1 LFLQPDLLTLFLP
14 FRGIAGSVNKL
25 LCRLAVLFEVKG
37 FYFSILSV
45 RGLKSLTIKA
55 LTAYFEQSK
64 QGKIMHSSPFSITN
78 IRLFI
83 AFRVFFNA
91 RFYYPVFTILF
102 LDYGLSIEQFAFLN
116 SVWAFTIVCAEVPS
130 GALADILGRKHL
142 IVATSLLM
150 MAEISLLAFV
160 PLGNGQLIFWAFLF
174 NRIFSGLAE
183 ATASGADEAIAYDA
197 LVAEGNPEE
206 WPKVLSLQMRLQSV
220 VSIVS
225 MTVGAL
231 VYDPSVVN
239 RLLGWLAVSETV
251 DQQITMRFPVYL
263 TLVFAV
269 FATISALRMVEPK
282 REEHGVDG
290 FKPLAAF
297 KMIWDAGKWIAH
309 TPFALAI
316 ILLGMCYDHILRMI
330 VTMTSQYFRLIALPE
345 ASFGII
351 ASAFALLG
359 LFVPKIAEHMA
370 MKNSPAT
377 NMYWVSAITILALF
391 GITGFF
397 PYWGLLPMGLVI
409 IAMMFVA
416 FFTSHYLNRIT
427 ASYQRATVLSF
438 KGMAFNL
445 AYGLIGFFFTLLLA
459 YQRNTVAVAHSDL
472 SQAAIEALTFKTA
485 IGWFPWYAIA
495 CLTLT
500 IIYCL
505 YRLKG
510 SDQYKPEKGLTPK
523 D

>member
-1 LFLQPDLLTLFLP
+1 
-14 FRGIAGSVNKL
+14 
-25 LCRLAVLFEVKG
+25 
-37 FYFSILSV
+37 
-45 RGLKSLTIKA
+45 
-55 LTAYFEQSK
+55 
-64 QGKIMHSSPFSITN
+64 MHSSPFSITN

-102 LDYGLSIEQFAFLN
+102 LDYGLTIEQFAFLN

-130 GALADILGRKHL
+130 GALADIFGRKHL

-150 MAEISLLAFV
+150 MTEISLLAFV

-183 ATASGADEAIAYDA
+183 AMASGADEAIAYDA
-197 LVAEGNPEE
+197 LVAEGNPED
-206 WPKVLSLQMRLQSV
+206 WPKVLSLQMRLQSIA
-220 VSIVS
+220 SIVS

-231 VYDPSVVN
+231 IYDPSLVN
-239 RLLGWLAVSETV
+239 RLLGWLDLSETV
-251 DQQITMRFPVYL
+251 DQQITMRFPIYL
-263 TLVFAV
+263 TLVLAI

-282 REEHGVDG
+282 RGEHGVHG
-290 FKPLAAF
+290 FKTLTAL
-297 KMIWDAGKWIAH
+297 KMTWNAGKWIAH

-316 ILLGMCYDHILRMI
+316 ILFGMCYDHILRMI
-330 VTMTSQYFRLIALPE
+330 VTMTSQYFRLIHLPE

-351 ASAFALLG
+351 GSAFALLG
-359 LFVPKIAEHMA
+359 LFAPKIAEHMA
-370 MKNSPAT
+370 MKNSPTT
-377 NMYWVSAITILALF
+377 NMYWVSGITLLALF

-397 PYWGLLPMGLVI
+397 PYWGLLPMGLVF
-409 IAMMFVA
+409 IAMMFVS

-445 AYGLIGFFFTLLLA
+445 AYGLIGFFFALLLT
-459 YQRNTVAVAHSDL
+459 YQRSTVTADHSDL
-472 SQAAIEALTFKTA
+472 SQSAIEELTFQSA

-495 CLTLT
+495 SLTLT

-510 SDQYKPEKGLTPK
+510 CDQHKPKEGLTPK